1 MLDYLMSLT
10 EKEIKKITTTEK
22 TTDILNIGDYIIYDN
37 DLGTDDLE
45 KSGIIFRII
54 TILEKSYV
62 AEYNF
67 KRDDSGNKEFLSTV
81 TIPKI
86 YYPIKIKRLT
96 YEDFI
101 KIKIERLRNMFF
113 PGNISKVRSYLTKVL
128 NDIYGEERY
137 EIKNIENPRTIK
149 SLDNGDIIAIPDS
162 SIIHSEITLYYPEIN
177 ISNSIGTTHTIRD
190 LFFNFSLVFMVNK
203 RRILI
208 KNFRIQRTTFRDD
221 EYIEEHNVFYVFSHC
236 QTDPRPWL
244 KGITGICFGHG
255 SANPMIQRFRSGMGQ
270 VADLEMLFYSIN
282 AYLEWESIE
291 GTPYI
296 SIRSLGS
303 KQTKYEINDLSEMFL
318 NRTSNTVIT
327 ILMNEMKDYPLEKL
341 SEFSLTHD
349 EPTDT
354 DFASDRSANRI
365 ILLHFFNFNIDKRI
379 NEILTQLKEENPIMM
394 LDPLFCYIYGGIPTL
409 LDADLENSELM
420 NIIDTCKKENS
431 GIMFR
436 NQLYP
441 VKIEIMNH
449 ETLASLRKSLKKTV
463 HPDFIFKIKQSIGNA
478 FIHYLTTEKPYVI

>member
-1 MLDYLMSLT
+1 
-10 EKEIKKITTTEK
+10 
-22 TTDILNIGDYIIYDN
+22 
-37 DLGTDDLE
+37 
-45 KSGIIFRII
+45 
-54 TILEKSYV
+54 
-62 AEYNF
+62 
-67 KRDDSGNKEFLSTV
+67 
-81 TIPKI
+81 
-86 YYPIKIKRLT
+86 
-96 YEDFI
+96 
-101 KIKIERLRNMFF
+101 
-113 PGNISKVRSYLTKVL
+113 
-128 NDIYGEERY
+128 
-137 EIKNIENPRTIK
+137 
-149 SLDNGDIIAIPDS
+149 
-162 SIIHSEITLYYPEIN
+162 
-177 ISNSIGTTHTIRD
+177 
-190 LFFNFSLVFMVNK
+190 MVDK

-244 KGITGICFGHG
+244 KGGASICFGHG

-303 KQTKYEINDLSEMFL
+303 KGTKYEINDLSKMFL

-341 SEFSLTHD
+341 SDFSLTH
-349 EPTDT
+349 TDM
-354 DFASDRSANRI
+354 DFASDRCANRI
-365 ILLHFFNFNIDKRI
+365 IRLHFFNFNIDKRI

-409 LDADLENSELM
+409 LDTDLENSELM
-420 NIIDTCKKENS
+420 DIIDTCKKENS

-441 VKIEIMNH
+441 VKIEIMNR
-449 ETLASLRKSLKKTV
+449 ETLVSLRESLKKTV

-478 FIHYLTTEKPYVI
+478 FIHYLITEKPYVI